1 MVMLLRPRRG
11 GFLRPFGCGW
21 FIRAFLLGYGPYG
34 TPTIDPSIG
43 AAQSEI
49 FYFYKSAL
57 IREIAVD
64 RATRDEERLAKREK
78 RAVDPDNIDTLMEKH
93 LRQLPFKSSG
103 CRYHSFVVYFSNLQR
118 LGWVKFTGTELP
130 SKLQDHYP
138 QGQPRKYFR
147 ITSLGM
153 TASEAAWA
161 NPYSALYGRR

>member
-1 MVMLLRPRRG
+1 MVMELRPKRG
-11 GFLRPFGCGW
+11 GFLRPFGCGI

-34 TPTIDPSIG
+34 TPAIDPSIG

-49 FYFYKSAL
+49 FYLYKSAL

-78 RAVDPDNIDTLMEKH
+78 RAVDPDNIDTLIEKH

-130 SKLQDHYP
+130 SKFQAHYP
-138 QGQPRKYFR
+138 KGQPRKYFR

-161 NPYSALYGRR
+161 NPYEALYGRR